1 MDWYN
6 NVPIAFPLFCQFT
19 DILVLNV
26 VKIKCKAFIY
36 VSSSP
41 GVFPVIIMP
50 EWKPLK

>member
-19 DILVLNV
+19 DILILNV

-36 VSSSP
+36 ASSSL